1 MRFPDNKSITF
12 TISIIV
18 AGMFLLTACGSNS
31 TEKKDPAPRE
41 RKESLMKVNK
51 NLVKQEDQ
59 KIEDFIRR
67 YQWEMEETGT
77 GLRYMIYHEGSGRQA
92 EKGRTAEISFTVSL
106 LNGETCYSSDEE
118 GPKSFII
125 GKGGIE
131 SGLEEG
137 ILLLK
142 EGDRAKF
149 IIPSHLA
156 FGLLGDMKK
165 IPAKAVLVY
174 DIELI
179 KIK

>member
-1 MRFPDNKSITF
+1 MKHRFILHGIPLL
-12 TISIIV
+12 
-18 AGMFLLTACGSNS
+18 FLVLPGIFLFNSCGSKN
-31 TEKKDPAPRE
+31 TGAKEKNPEEYR
-41 RKESLMKVNK
+41 ESLLEVNK
-51 NLVKQEDQ
+51 NLVKNEDQ
-59 KIEDFIRR
+59 KIEDFIGR
-67 YQWEMEETGT
+67 YNWKMKETGT
-77 GLRYMIYHEGSGRQA
+77 GLRYMIYKEGQGRQA
-92 EKGRTAEISFTVSL
+92 EKGKVAEIAFTVSL
-106 LNGETCYSSDEE
+106 LSGEVCYSSGDE
-118 GPKSFII
+118 GPKSFLI
-125 GKGGIE
+125 GQGGVE

-174 DIELI
+174 DLELL